1 MSEQEQAQHL
11 VNELTAVIDRFRS
24 EYDINYATAIGCLE
38 IIKMDLYREGVEDD
52 D

>member
-11 VNELTAVIDRFRS
+11 ANELSAVIDRFRA
-24 EYDINYATAIGCLE
+24 EYDISYATAIGCLE
-38 IIKMDLYREGVEDD
+38 IIKMDLFREGVEDD